1 MKKDD
6 TIKLTDKDGN
16 FIAVSRED
24 YLKALLAE
32 VRENKDNPEQLFYI
46 GYALINE
53 EFYDEA
59 IEVFTMARDK
69 NPEELT
75 YDNAIGV
82 CYLQMGRYEE
92 AKEFYKHHLQKFPNS
107 ALGYLNIAKACD
119 YLHQEQEMVENLKKS
134 IELNPNFYNSLLYWI
149 LYCKETKALEE
160 GINYLLEIAKRGENI
175 WGPYLILALE
185 AEEQGDLI
193 AAEEYAEKALMRNVD
208 NGNAFA
214 DLSALFGKIGKLD
227 RAIQI
232 LEARAMTTELSF
244 KEIWNLAVAY
254 LESGKSEDAKLQI
267 QKLYSMAQDSE
278 SKALVDSL
286 IEYWKLR

>member
-1 MKKDD
+1 
-6 TIKLTDKDGN
+6 
-16 FIAVSRED
+16 
-24 YLKALLAE
+24 
-32 VRENKDNPEQLFYI
+32 
-46 GYALINE
+46 
-53 EFYDEA
+53 
-59 IEVFTMARDK
+59 
-69 NPEELT
+69 
-75 YDNAIGV
+75 
-82 CYLQMGRYEE
+82 
-92 AKEFYKHHLQKFPNS
+92 LQKFPNS

-193 AAEEYAEKALMRNVD
+193 AAAEYAEKALMRNVD